1 MLGVVVVCSPVRRV
15 SASRDIPIEA
25 IAAIAGSGIVAGVA
39 GVAVV
44 TVVAVCMRACGSRGG
59 SGSRVRH
66 GNLDVGV
73 VIFERHLVVV
83 VAVVVVRA
91 AHHVIR

>member
-25 IAAIAGSGIVAGVA
+25 IAAAAGSGIVAGVA

-44 TVVAVCMRACGSRGG
+44 AVVAVC
-59 SGSRVRH
+59 V
-66 GNLDVGV
+66 
-73 VIFERHLVVV
+73 
-83 VAVVVVRA
+83 
-91 AHHVIR
+91 